1 MNALTPSLT
10 LGCQATAIAKA
21 NYILLEKYSVECG
34 MWNVVPKSIP
44 YPHVVLLCALV
55 RGWLGFPRNEYGHR
69 QLFALLFNEIIGWG
83 TPLFEQNSHRMVA
96 WREAALKK
104 EEKERTI
111 VTMFVDLTLAQ

>member
-1 MNALTPSLT
+1 MLYRSRYLIHMLCCFVHWSEDGSAFLETSMDIGNSL
-10 LGCQATAIAKA
+10 
-21 NYILLEKYSVECG
+21 
-34 MWNVVPKSIP
+34 
-44 YPHVVLLCALV
+44 
-55 RGWLGFPRNEYGHR
+55 
-69 QLFALLFNEIIGWG
+69 LFHSHLFNEIIGWG